1 MLWYEIVLDQQYFAS
16 TSLIH
21 CNLISKTNTMSKTN
35 TIDRTTSNPNPN
47 IITSDSIKLDS
58 QNDIQKSIKLVRVK
72 MLNHFLGTEILPI
85 RMVISLECILNSLRE
100 DLRHLRHL
108 ADKGNPIET
117 LDMMMSPLDMMMSP
131 LDNHN
136 HSNNNGD
143 DGNMNSNNNG
153 DDSNMNSNNNG
164 NDGTNGGGD
173 EGDGNATLIVFSDSN
188 GTPQNNQSVQGGPGG
203 SESDDAN
210 VDDIGPLHSTT
221 NTTLGINGDNSNASQ
236 VTNKRTGKRKGKF
249 THIQS
254 KRYEQSDLWAPQ
266 SNKYAGSSSRSS
278 RLNGISP
285 SCIN

>member
-1 MLWYEIVLDQQYFAS
+1 M
-16 TSLIH
+16 
-21 CNLISKTNTMSKTN
+21 
-35 TIDRTTSNPNPN
+35 R
-47 IITSDSIKLDS
+47 
-58 QNDIQKSIKLVRVK
+58 
-72 MLNHFLGTEILPI
+72 
-85 RMVISLECILNSLRE
+85 
-100 DLRHLRHL
+100 
-108 ADKGNPIET
+108 
-117 LDMMMSPLDMMMSP
+117 
-131 LDNHN
+131 
-136 HSNNNGD
+136 
-143 DGNMNSNNNG
+143 
-153 DDSNMNSNNNG
+153 
-164 NDGTNGGGD
+164 
-173 EGDGNATLIVFSDSN
+173 GDGNATLFVFSDSN

-221 NTTLGINGDNSNASQ
+221 NAMGINGDNSNASQ